1 MAISEDS
8 YKKLASHIIS
18 ECNSKEIER
27 IQKGDL
33 SPVRI
38 IILQELI
45 LTDYQGI
52 FLDVIMEDM
61 FTQKKKPILK
71 AELDDLADFLLSDLS
86 PYMLK
91 YYVSKGLKK

>member
-1 MAISEDS
+1 MAISESS
-8 YKKLASHIIS
+8 YEKLAEHIIE
-18 ECNSKEIER
+18 ECNSKELNQ
-27 IQKGDL
+27 IQNGDL

-45 LTDYQGI
+45 FIDYQGV

-86 PYMLK
+86 PYMIK
-91 YYVSKGLKK
+91 YYVSKQLKK

>member
-18 ECNSKEIER
+18 ECNSKEIEQ
-27 IQKGDL
+27 IKNGDL

-45 LTDYQGI
+45 FNDYCGV

-91 YYVSKGLKK
+91 YYVSKQLEK